1 MTRLGQMLF
10 DDGVKAGEEKGK
22 SEGRREGRKE
32 GCDRMAALTKKLLEE
47 GRLAELQLAVDD
59 QEYREKLMDECG
71 IK

>member
-22 SEGRREGRKE
+22 SEGRKE